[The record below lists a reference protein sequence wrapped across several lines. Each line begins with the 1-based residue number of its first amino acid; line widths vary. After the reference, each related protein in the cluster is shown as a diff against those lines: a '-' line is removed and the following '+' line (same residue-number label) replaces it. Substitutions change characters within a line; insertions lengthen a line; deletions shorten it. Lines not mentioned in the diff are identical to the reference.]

1 MPRPLGSG
9 QWKGLLNRDG
19 PDEEVM
25 RPPRALDHLDE
36 LSHILS
42 AERVGLFSDFDGT
55 LTPIFDDPRDTVLD
69 SRIRDLLGVLT
80 ERLDLVAVVSG
91 RGVGYLRGVVGL
103 GGVTYVGNHGMEVWG
118 AGRIEPDANAEVD
131 SGLLGGVQRG
141 VEGLGIRGLYV
152 EDKGVNV
159 AVHYRNAP
167 DPAGARGAVLKMM
180 RSFVETRDL
189 AIKEGKMVVEVGPTA
204 EVNKGTAVDRLARGA
219 GLTGAIVLGDDVT
232 DCDAFD
238 AVHDAG
244 LGRGFR
250 GAAVAVV
257 DEETP
262 KAVLQKADYRL
273 EGRGEVEEFLRWM
286 AYSSPRSE
294 RKP

>member
-1 MPRPLGSG
+1 M
-9 QWKGLLNRDG
+9 NREG
-19 PDEEVM
+19 PDEEGM
-25 RPPRALDHLDE
+25 CPPRALDHLDE

-42 AERVGLFSDFDGT
+42 AERVGVFSDFDGT
-55 LTPIFDDPRDTVLD
+55 LTPIFDDPRDTMLE
-69 SRIRDLLGVLT
+69 SNIRDLLAVLS
-80 ERLDLVAVVSG
+80 EKLDLVAVVSG
-91 RGVGYLRGVVGL
+91 RGVEFLRGVVGL
-103 GGVTYVGNHGMEVWG
+103 KGVTYVGNHGLEVWE
-118 AGRIEPDANAEVD
+118 AGRLESEVNAKVD
-131 SGLLGGVQRG
+131 RGLLGEVQRG

-152 EDKGVNV
+152 EDKGMSV

-167 DPAGARGAVLKMM
+167 DPAEARDAVLNMM

-204 EVNKGTAVDRLARGA
+204 EVNKGTAVDGLARGA

-238 AVHDAG
+238 VVHDSG

-286 AYSSPRSE
+286 AYLSPRSE

>member
-1 MPRPLGSG
+1 M
-9 QWKGLLNRDG
+9 NREG
-19 PDEEVM
+19 RDEEGM
-25 RPPRALDHLDE
+25 CPPRALDHLDE

-42 AERVGLFSDFDGT
+42 AERVGVFSDFDGT
-55 LTPIFDDPRDTVLD
+55 LTPIFDDPRDTMLESNIRALLAVLA
-69 SRIRDLLGVLT
+69 GK
-80 ERLDLVAVVSG
+80 LDLVAVVSG
-91 RGVGYLRGVVGL
+91 RGVGFLRGVVGL
-103 GGVTYVGNHGMEVWG
+103 GGITYLGNHGMEVWG
-118 AGRIEPDANAEVD
+118 VGRLEPEANGELD
-131 SGLLGGVQRG
+131 KGLLGEVQRE
-141 VEGLGIRGLYV
+141 VEGLGTRGLYV

-167 DPAGARGAVLKMM
+167 DPENARLSVLKLMHALA
-180 RSFVETRDL
+180 ETRDM

-204 EVNKGTAVDRLARGA
+204 EVNKGTAVGRLVREF

-244 LGRGFR
+244 LGRDFR
-250 GAAVAVV
+250 GLAVAVV
-257 DEETP
+257 DDETP

-273 EGRGEVEEFLRWM
+273 EGQGEVEEFLRWM

>member
-1 MPRPLGSG
+1 MNR
-9 QWKGLLNRDG
+9 KGCIGDVLH
-19 PDEEVM
+19 
-25 RPPRALDHLDE
+25 PPHALDNLDK
-36 LSHILS
+36 LSDILG
-42 AERVGLFSDFDGT
+42 EKRVGVFSDFDGT
-55 LTPIFDDPRDTVLD
+55 LTPIFEDPRDTVLE
-69 SRIRDLLGVLT
+69 SKIRDMLAVLA
-80 ERLDLVAVVSG
+80 EKLDLVAVVSG
-91 RGVGYLRGVVGL
+91 RGVEFLRGVVGL
-103 GGVTYVGNHGMEVWG
+103 GGVTYVGNHGLEVWG
-118 AGRIEPDANAEVD
+118 AGRLEPEVNAEVD
-131 SGLLGGVQRG
+131 GGLLGEVQRG

-152 EDKGVNV
+152 EDKGMNV

-167 DPAGARGAVLKMM
+167 DPAEVRGAVLEMM
-180 RSFVETRDL
+180 RSFGEARGL

-204 EVNKGTAVDRLARGA
+204 DVNKGTAVGRLAQEF

-244 LGRGFR
+244 LGRDFR
-250 GAAVAVV
+250 GLAVAVV
-257 DEETP
+257 DDETP

-273 EGRGEVEEFLRWM
+273 EGQGEVEEFLRWM

>member
-1 MPRPLGSG
+1 M
-9 QWKGLLNRDG
+9 
-19 PDEEVM
+19 
-25 RPPRALDHLDE
+25 
-36 LSHILS
+36 
-42 AERVGLFSDFDGT
+42 
-55 LTPIFDDPRDTVLD
+55 
-69 SRIRDLLGVLT
+69 
-80 ERLDLVAVVSG
+80 VVSG
-91 RGVGYLRGVVGL
+91 RGVGFLREVVGL
-103 GGVTYVGNHGMEVWG
+103 GGVTYVGNHGLEVWG
-118 AGRIEPDANAEVD
+118 AGRLAPEANAEVD
-131 SGLLGGVQRG
+131 RGLLGEVRTG
-141 VEGLGIRGLYV
+141 VEALGIRELYV
-152 EDKGVNV
+152 EDKGMNV

-167 DPAGARGAVLKMM
+167 NPEEARGAVLNIMN
-180 RSFVETRDL
+180 SLIETRDL
-189 AIKEGKMVVEVGPTA
+189 AMKEGKMVVEVGPKA
-204 EVNKGTAVDRLARGA
+204 EVNKGTAVDRLARRA

-244 LGRGFR
+244 LGRDFR

-262 KAVLQKADYRL
+262 NAVLLKADYRL

>member
-1 MPRPLGSG
+1 MNREGRDE
-9 QWKGLLNRDG
+9 KG
-19 PDEEVM
+19 M
-25 RPPRALDHLDE
+25 CPPRALDHLGE

-42 AERVGLFSDFDGT
+42 AERVGVFSDFDGT
-55 LTPIFDDPRDTVLD
+55 LTPIFDDPRDTVLE
-69 SRIRDLLGVLT
+69 SNIRALLAVLA
-80 ERLDLVAVVSG
+80 EKLDLVAVVSG
-91 RGVGYLRGVVGL
+91 RGVGFLRGVVGL
-103 GGVTYVGNHGMEVWG
+103 GGITYVGNHGMEVWG
-118 AGRIEPDANAEVD
+118 AERPEPEANAEVD
-131 SGLLGGVQRG
+131 RGLLGEVQRE

-167 DPAGARGAVLKMM
+167 DRERARAAVLNMM

-189 AIKEGKMVVEVGPTA
+189 AIKEGKMVLEVGPKV
-204 EVNKGTAVDRLARGA
+204 EVNKGTAVGRLTREF

-238 AVHDAG
+238 AVHDAV

-262 KAVLQKADYRL
+262 KSVLQKADYRL

-286 AYSSPRSE
+286 AYSPARSE

>member
-1 MPRPLGSG
+1 M
-9 QWKGLLNRDG
+9 NREES
-19 PDEEVM
+19 DEEDM
-25 RPPRALDHLDE
+25 CPPRALDHLDE

-55 LTPIFDDPRDTVLD
+55 LTPIFDDPRDTVLE
-69 SRIRDLLGVLT
+69 SRIKDLLAVLS
-80 ERLDLVAVVSG
+80 EKLDLVAVVSG
-91 RGVGYLRGVVGL
+91 REVGFLREVVGL

-118 AGRIEPDANAEVD
+118 AGRMEPETNAEVD
-131 SGLLGGVQRG
+131 KGLLDEVERG
-141 VEGLGIRGLYV
+141 VEGLGIKGLYV
-152 EDKGVNV
+152 EDKGMNV

-167 DPAGARGAVLKMM
+167 DPAETRGAVLKMM
-180 RSFVETRDL
+180 RSFVETPDL
-189 AIKEGKMVVEVGPTA
+189 AIKEGKMVVEVGPTVQ
-204 EVNKGTAVDRLARGA
+204 VNKGTAVDRLARGA

-238 AVHDAG
+238 AVHEAD

-257 DEETP
+257 DDETP
-262 KAVLQKADYRL
+262 KAVLQMADYRL
-273 EGRGEVEEFLRWM
+273 EGWGEVEEFLRWM
-286 AYSSPRSE
+286 AYSSPRSD

>member
-1 MPRPLGSG
+1 MH
-9 QWKGLLNRDG
+9 
-19 PDEEVM
+19 
-25 RPPRALDHLDE
+25 PPRALDHLGE

-42 AERVGLFSDFDGT
+42 AERVGVFSDFDGT
-55 LTPIFDDPRDTVLD
+55 LTPIFDDPRDTVLE
-69 SRIRDLLGVLT
+69 SSIRDLLVVLA
-80 ERLDLVAVVSG
+80 EKLDMVAVVSG
-91 RGVGYLRGVVGL
+91 RGVGFLRGVVGL

-118 AGRIEPDANAEVD
+118 VGRLEPEANAEVD
-131 SGLLGGVQRG
+131 RELLGEVRTG

-152 EDKGVNV
+152 EDKGMNV

-167 DPAGARGAVLKMM
+167 DPAEARGAVLKMM
-180 RSFVETRDL
+180 RSFVETRGL
-189 AIKEGKMVVEVGPTA
+189 AIKEGKMVVEARPKA
-204 EVNKGTAVDRLARGA
+204 EVNKGTAVSRLVREF

-238 AVHDAG
+238 AVHDAV

-257 DEETP
+257 DDETP

>member
-1 MPRPLGSG
+1 MNR
-9 QWKGLLNRDG
+9 KGCIGDVLH
-19 PDEEVM
+19 PT
-25 RPPRALDHLDE
+25 RALDNLDK
-36 LSHILS
+36 LSDILG
-42 AERVGLFSDFDGT
+42 EKRVGVFSDFDGT

-69 SRIRDLLGVLT
+69 SKIRDLLAVLT
-80 ERLDLVAVVSG
+80 EKLDMVAVVSG
-91 RGVGYLRGVVGL
+91 RGVEFLRGVVGL
-103 GGVTYVGNHGMEVWG
+103 GGVTYVGNHGLEVWG
-118 AGRIEPDANAEVD
+118 AGRLEPEANAEVD
-131 SGLLGGVQRG
+131 RGLLGEVQKG
-141 VEGLGIRGLYV
+141 VEALGVKGLYV

-167 DPAGARGAVLKMM
+167 DRERARAAVLKMM
-180 RSFVETRDL
+180 RSFVETRGL
-189 AIKEGKMVVEVGPTA
+189 AIKEGKMVVEAGPKA
-204 EVNKGTAVDRLARGA
+204 EVNKGTAVDGLARGA

-262 KAVLQKADYRL
+262 KAVLQKADYHL

>member
-1 MPRPLGSG
+1 M
-9 QWKGLLNRDG
+9 NREG
-19 PDEEVM
+19 RDEEGM
-25 RPPRALDHLDE
+25 CPPRALDHLDE

-55 LTPIFDDPRDTVLD
+55 LTPIFDDPRDTVLE
-69 SRIRDLLGVLT
+69 SKIRDLLAVLA
-80 ERLDLVAVVSG
+80 EKLDLVAVVSG
-91 RGVGYLRGVVGL
+91 RGVGFLREVVGL

-118 AGRIEPDANAEVD
+118 VGRLAPEANAEVD
-131 SGLLGGVQRG
+131 RELLGEVQRR

-152 EDKGVNV
+152 EDKGMNV

-167 DPAGARGAVLKMM
+167 DPAETRGAVLKMM
-180 RSFVETRDL
+180 RSFVETPDL
-189 AIKEGKMVVEVGPTA
+189 AIKEGKMVVEVGPTVQ
-204 EVNKGTAVDRLARGA
+204 VNKGTAVDRLARGA

-238 AVHDAG
+238 AAHDAD

-257 DEETP
+257 DDETP
-262 KAVLQKADYRL
+262 KAVLQMADYHL

>member
-1 MPRPLGSG
+1 MNR
-9 QWKGLLNRDG
+9 KGCIGDVLH
-19 PDEEVM
+19 
-25 RPPRALDHLDE
+25 PPHALDNLDK
-36 LSHILS
+36 LSDILG
-42 AERVGLFSDFDGT
+42 EKRVGVFSDFDGT
-55 LTPIFDDPRDTVLD
+55 LTPIFDDPRDTVLE
-69 SRIRDLLGVLT
+69 SKIRDLLAVLA
-80 ERLDLVAVVSG
+80 EKLDLVAVVSG
-91 RGVGYLRGVVGL
+91 RGVGFLRGVVGL
-103 GGVTYVGNHGMEVWG
+103 GGVTYVGNHGLEVWG
-118 AGRIEPDANAEVD
+118 AGRLEPEVNAEVD
-131 SGLLGGVQRG
+131 RGLLGEVQRG

-167 DPAGARGAVLKMM
+167 DREEARLSVLKLMHALA
-180 RSFVETRDL
+180 EALNL
-189 AIKEGKMVVEVGPTA
+189 AIKQGKMVVEVGPTA
-204 EVNKGTAVDRLARGA
+204 EVDKGTAVSRLAREF

-244 LGRGFR
+244 LGRDFR
-250 GAAVAVV
+250 GAAVAIV
-257 DEETP
+257 DDETP

>member
-1 MPRPLGSG
+1 MNREGRDE
-9 QWKGLLNRDG
+9 KG
-19 PDEEVM
+19 M
-25 RPPRALDHLDE
+25 CPPRALDHLGE

-42 AERVGLFSDFDGT
+42 AERVGVFSDFDGT
-55 LTPIFDDPRDTVLD
+55 LTPIFDDPRDTVLE
-69 SRIRDLLGVLT
+69 SNIRDLLAVLS
-80 ERLDLVAVVSG
+80 EKLDLVAVVSG
-91 RGVGYLRGVVGL
+91 RGVGFLRGVVGL
-103 GGVTYVGNHGMEVWG
+103 GGVTYVGNHGLEVWG
-118 AGRIEPDANAEVD
+118 AGRLESEVNAKVD
-131 SGLLGGVQRG
+131 RGLLGEVQRG

-152 EDKGVNV
+152 EDKGMSV

-167 DPAGARGAVLKMM
+167 DPTEARDAVLNMM
-180 RSFVETRDL
+180 RSFVETRGL

-204 EVNKGTAVDRLARGA
+204 EVNKGTAVGRLVREF

-244 LGRGFR
+244 LGRDFR
-250 GAAVAVV
+250 GLAVAVV
-257 DEETP
+257 DDETP

-273 EGRGEVEEFLRWM
+273 EGQGEVEELLRWM

>member
-1 MPRPLGSG
+1 M
-9 QWKGLLNRDG
+9 NREG
-19 PDEEVM
+19 RDEEGM
-25 RPPRALDHLDE
+25 CPPRALDHLDE

-42 AERVGLFSDFDGT
+42 AERVGVFSDFDGT
-55 LTPIFDDPRDTVLD
+55 LTPIFDDPRDTMLE
-69 SRIRDLLGVLT
+69 SNIRDLLAVLS
-80 ERLDLVAVVSG
+80 EKLDLVAVVSG
-91 RGVGYLRGVVGL
+91 RGVGFLRGVVGL
-103 GGVTYVGNHGMEVWG
+103 GGVTYVGNHGIDVWG
-118 AGRIEPDANAEVD
+118 AGRPEPEANAEVD
-131 SGLLGGVQRG
+131 RGLLEAVQRG
-141 VEGLGIRGLYV
+141 IEGLGTMELYV

-167 DPAGARGAVLKMM
+167 DRERARAAVLKMM
-180 RSFVETRDL
+180 RSFVDTRGL
-189 AIKEGKMVVEVGPTA
+189 AIKEGKMVVEAGSKA
-204 EVNKGTAVDRLARGA
+204 EVNKGTAVSRLVREF

-238 AVHDAG
+238 AVHDAV

-262 KAVLQKADYRL
+262 KSVLQKADYRL

>member
-1 MPRPLGSG
+1 M
-9 QWKGLLNRDG
+9 
-19 PDEEVM
+19 
-25 RPPRALDHLDE
+25 
-36 LSHILS
+36 
-42 AERVGLFSDFDGT
+42 FSDFDGT

-69 SRIRDLLGVLT
+69 SKIRDLLAVLS
-80 ERLDLVAVVSG
+80 EKLDMVAVVSG
-91 RGVGYLRGVVGL
+91 RGVGFLRGVVGL
-103 GGVTYVGNHGMEVWG
+103 GGITYVGNHGIEVWG
-118 AGRIEPDANAEVD
+118 AGRVEPEANAEVD
-131 SGLLGGVQRG
+131 KGLLEAVQRG
-141 VEGLGIRGLYV
+141 IEGLGTMELYV

-167 DPAGARGAVLKMM
+167 DRERARAAVLKMM
-180 RSFVETRDL
+180 RSFVETRGL
-189 AIKEGKMVVEVGPTA
+189 AIKEGKMVVEAGPKA
-204 EVNKGTAVDRLARGA
+204 EVNKGTAVGRLARGA

-262 KAVLQKADYRL
+262 KAVLQKADYHL

>member
-91 RGVGYLRGVVGL
+91 RGVGTC
-103 GGVTYVGNHGMEVWG
+103 GGWWG
-118 AGRIEPDANAEVD
+118 W
-131 SGLLGGVQRG
+131 
-141 VEGLGIRGLYV
+141 EG
-152 EDKGVNV
+152 
-159 AVHYRNAP
+159 
-167 DPAGARGAVLKMM
+167 
-180 RSFVETRDL
+180 
-189 AIKEGKMVVEVGPTA
+189 
-204 EVNKGTAVDRLARGA
+204 
-219 GLTGAIVLGDDVT
+219 
-232 DCDAFD
+232 
-238 AVHDAG
+238 
-244 LGRGFR
+244 
-250 GAAVAVV
+250 
-257 DEETP
+257 
-262 KAVLQKADYRL
+262 
-273 EGRGEVEEFLRWM
+273 
-286 AYSSPRSE
+286 
-294 RKP
+294 

>member
-1 MPRPLGSG
+1 M
-9 QWKGLLNRDG
+9 NREG
-19 PDEEVM
+19 PDEEGM
-25 RPPRALDHLDE
+25 CPPRALDHLDE

-42 AERVGLFSDFDGT
+42 AERVGVFSDFDGT
-55 LTPIFDDPRDTVLD
+55 LTPIFDDPRDTMLE
-69 SRIRDLLGVLT
+69 SNIRDLLAVLS
-80 ERLDLVAVVSG
+80 EKLDLVAVVSG
-91 RGVGYLRGVVGL
+91 RGVEFLRGVVGL
-103 GGVTYVGNHGMEVWG
+103 NGVTYVGNHGLEVWG
-118 AGRIEPDANAEVD
+118 AGRLESEVNAKVD
-131 SGLLGGVQRG
+131 RGLLGEVQRG

-152 EDKGVNV
+152 EDKGMSV

-167 DPAGARGAVLKMM
+167 DPAEARGAVLKMM
-180 RSFVETRDL
+180 RSFVETRGL
-189 AIKEGKMVVEVGPTA
+189 AIKEGKMVVEAGPKA
-204 EVNKGTAVDRLARGA
+204 EVNKGTAVGRLARGA

-244 LGRGFR
+244 LGRGFS

-262 KAVLQKADYRL
+262 KAVLQKADYHL

>member
-1 MPRPLGSG
+1 M
-9 QWKGLLNRDG
+9 N
-19 PDEEVM
+19 
-25 RPPRALDHLDE
+25 PPRALDNLDK
-36 LSHILS
+36 LSDILS

-55 LTPIFDDPRDTVLD
+55 LTPIFDDPRDTLLD
-69 SRIRDLLGVLT
+69 PKIRDVLAVLV
-80 ERLDLVAVVSG
+80 EKLDLVAVVSG
-91 RGVGYLRGVVGL
+91 RGVGFLRGVVGL
-103 GGVTYVGNHGMEVWG
+103 GGVTYVGNHGMEVLG
-118 AGRIEPDANAEVD
+118 AGRLEPEANAEVD
-131 SGLLGGVQRG
+131 RGLLGEVQRV
-141 VEGLGIRGLYV
+141 VEGLAIGGLYV
-152 EDKGVNV
+152 EDKGLNV

-167 DPAGARGAVLKMM
+167 APAKARGAVLNIM
-180 RSFVETRDL
+180 RSIVETRDL

-204 EVNKGTAVDRLARGA
+204 EVNKGTAVDRLAWGA

-238 AVHDAG
+238 AVHDTG

-257 DEETP
+257 DGETP

>member
-1 MPRPLGSG
+1 M
-9 QWKGLLNRDG
+9 NREG
-19 PDEEVM
+19 RDEEGM
-25 RPPRALDHLDE
+25 CPPRALDHLDE

-42 AERVGLFSDFDGT
+42 AERVGVFSDFDGT

-69 SRIRDLLGVLT
+69 STIRDLLAVLV
-80 ERLDLVAVVSG
+80 EKLDLVAVVSG
-91 RGVGYLRGVVGL
+91 RGVGFLRGVVGL

-118 AGRIEPDANAEVD
+118 VGRVEQEGNSEVD
-131 SGLLGGVQRG
+131 RGLLGEVERG
-141 VEGLGIRGLYV
+141 VEGLGIKGLYV
-152 EDKGVNV
+152 EDKEVNV
-159 AVHYRNAP
+159 AVHYRNAA
-167 DPAGARGAVLKMM
+167 DTSEARGAVLKMM

-189 AIKEGKMVVEVGPTA
+189 AIKEGKMVVEVGPKA
-204 EVNKGTAVDRLARGA
+204 EVNKGTALGRLVREF

-244 LGRGFR
+244 LGRDFR
-250 GAAVAVV
+250 GLAVAVV
-257 DEETP
+257 DDETP

-273 EGRGEVEEFLRWM
+273 EGQGEVEEFLRWM

>member
-1 MPRPLGSG
+1 M
-9 QWKGLLNRDG
+9 NREG
-19 PDEEVM
+19 RDEEGM
-25 RPPRALDHLDE
+25 FPPRALDHLDE

-42 AERVGLFSDFDGT
+42 AERVGVFSDFDGT

-69 SRIRDLLGVLT
+69 PEIRDLLAALVGK
-80 ERLDLVAVVSG
+80 LDLVVVVSG
-91 RGVGYLRGVVGL
+91 RRVGFLRGVAGL
-103 GGVTYVGNHGMEVWG
+103 GGITYVGNHGMEVWG
-118 AGRIEPDANAEVD
+118 AGRPEPEANAGVD
-131 SGLLGGVQRG
+131 RGLLGEVERG
-141 VEGLGIRGLYV
+141 VEGLGTRGLYV

-167 DPAGARGAVLKMM
+167 DPEEARGAVLKMM
-180 RSFVETRDL
+180 RSFVDTRGL
-189 AIKEGKMVVEVGPTA
+189 AIKEGKMVVEAGPKA
-204 EVNKGTAVDRLARGA
+204 EVNKGTAVSRLVREF

-238 AVHDAG
+238 AVHDAV

-262 KAVLQKADYRL
+262 KSVLQKADYRL

>member
-1 MPRPLGSG
+1 MNR
-9 QWKGLLNRDG
+9 KGCIGDVLH
-19 PDEEVM
+19 
-25 RPPRALDHLDE
+25 PPRALDNLDK
-36 LSHILS
+36 LSDILG
-42 AERVGLFSDFDGT
+42 EKRVGVFSDFDGT
-55 LTPIFDDPRDTVLD
+55 LTPIFDDPRDTVLE
-69 SRIRDLLGVLT
+69 SRIKDLLAVLA
-80 ERLDLVAVVSG
+80 EKLDLVAVVSG
-91 RGVGYLRGVVGL
+91 RGVEFLRGVVGL

-118 AGRIEPDANAEVD
+118 AERLEPEANAEVD
-131 SGLLGGVQRG
+131 RELLGEVQRG
-141 VEGLGIRGLYV
+141 VEELGIRGLYV
-152 EDKGVNV
+152 EDKGMNV

-167 DPAGARGAVLKMM
+167 DPAEARGAVLKMM
-180 RSFVETRDL
+180 RSFVDTRGL
-189 AIKEGKMVVEVGPTA
+189 AIKEGKMVVEAGPKA
-204 EVNKGTAVDRLARGA
+204 EVNKGTAVSRLVREF

-238 AVHDAG
+238 AVHDAV

-262 KAVLQKADYRL
+262 KSVLQKADYRL

>member
-1 MPRPLGSG
+1 MDR
-9 QWKGLLNRDG
+9 
-19 PDEEVM
+19 
-25 RPPRALDHLDE
+25 
-36 LSHILS
+36 
-42 AERVGLFSDFDGT
+42 
-55 LTPIFDDPRDTVLD
+55 
-69 SRIRDLLGVLT
+69 
-80 ERLDLVAVVSG
+80 
-91 RGVGYLRGVVGL
+91 
-103 GGVTYVGNHGMEVWG
+103 
-118 AGRIEPDANAEVD
+118 
-131 SGLLGGVQRG
+131 GLLGEVQKW
-141 VEGLGIRGLYV
+141 VEGLGIRGLYL

-167 DPAGARGAVLKMM
+167 DRERARVAVLDMM
-180 RSFVETRDL
+180 HSFVETRDL

-204 EVNKGTAVDRLARGA
+204 EVNKGTAVSRLVREF

-244 LGRGFR
+244 LGRDFR

-262 KAVLQKADYRL
+262 NAVLLKADYRL

>member
-1 MPRPLGSG
+1 M
-9 QWKGLLNRDG
+9 NREG
-19 PDEEVM
+19 RDEEGTC
-25 RPPRALDHLDE
+25 PPRALDHLDE

-55 LTPIFDDPRDTVLD
+55 LTPIFEDPRDTVLE
-69 SRIRDLLGVLT
+69 SKIRDLLAVLA
-80 ERLDLVAVVSG
+80 EKLDLVAVVSG
-91 RGVGYLRGVVGL
+91 RGVGFLREVVGL

-118 AGRIEPDANAEVD
+118 VGRLAPEANAEVD
-131 SGLLGGVQRG
+131 KGLLGEVRTG
-141 VEGLGIRGLYV
+141 VEALGIRELYV
-152 EDKGVNV
+152 EDKGMNV

-167 DPAGARGAVLKMM
+167 NPAETRGAVLKMM
-180 RSFVETRDL
+180 RSFVETPDL
-189 AIKEGKMVVEVGPTA
+189 AIKEGKMVVEVGPTVQ
-204 EVNKGTAVDRLARGA
+204 VNKGTAVDRLARGA

-238 AVHDAG
+238 AVHEAD

-257 DEETP
+257 DDETP
-262 KAVLQKADYRL
+262 KAVLQMADYRL

-286 AYSSPRSE
+286 AYSSPRSD

>member
-19 PDEEVM
+19 PAEEVM

-36 LSHILS
+36 LSNILS
-42 AERVGLFSDFDGT
+42 ADKVGLFSDFDGT

-69 SRIRDLLGVLT
+69 SRIRDLLAVLA
-80 ERLDLVAVVSG
+80 ENLDLVAVVSG
-91 RGVGYLRGVVGL
+91 RGVGFLRGVVDL
-103 GGVTYVGNHGMEVWG
+103 EGVTYVGNHGLEVWT
-118 AGRIEPDANAEVD
+118 AGSLEPGGDAEVD
-131 SGLLGGVQRG
+131 RGVLGEVQRR

-152 EDKGVNV
+152 EDKGMNV

-167 DPAGARGAVLKMM
+167 DQDRARGAVLKMM
-180 RSFVETRDL
+180 RSFVETRVL

-204 EVNKGTAVDRLARGA
+204 EVNKGTAVDRLARGV

-244 LGRGFR
+244 LGWGFR

-262 KAVLQKADYRL
+262 KAVLQKSDYRL
-273 EGRGEVEEFLRWM
+273 EGRSEVEEFLRWM

>member
-1 MPRPLGSG
+1 MH
-9 QWKGLLNRDG
+9 
-19 PDEEVM
+19 
-25 RPPRALDHLDE
+25 PPRALDNLDK
-36 LSHILS
+36 LSDILS

-69 SRIRDLLGVLT
+69 SKIRDLLAVLA
-80 ERLDLVAVVSG
+80 EKLDLVAVVSG
-91 RGVGYLRGVVGL
+91 RGVGFLREVVGL

-118 AGRIEPDANAEVD
+118 AGRLEPEAKAEVD
-131 SGLLGGVQRG
+131 KGLLGEVQRG

-167 DPAGARGAVLKMM
+167 DPAGAWGAVLKMM
-180 RSFVETRDL
+180 RSFVEARDL
-189 AIKEGKMVVEVGPTA
+189 AIKEGKMVVEVGPKA

-219 GLTGAIVLGDDVT
+219 GLTGGIVLGDDVT

-244 LGRGFR
+244 LGRDFR

-257 DEETP
+257 DGETP

-273 EGRGEVEEFLRWM
+273 EGRGEVEDFLRWM

>member
-1 MPRPLGSG
+1 MNREGRDE
-9 QWKGLLNRDG
+9 KG
-19 PDEEVM
+19 M
-25 RPPRALDHLDE
+25 CPPRALDHLGE

-42 AERVGLFSDFDGT
+42 AERVGVFSDFDGT

-69 SRIRDLLGVLT
+69 SKIRDLLAVLT
-80 ERLDLVAVVSG
+80 EKLDMVAVVSG
-91 RGVGYLRGVVGL
+91 RGVEFLRGVVGL
-103 GGVTYVGNHGMEVWG
+103 GGVTYVGNHGLEVWG
-118 AGRIEPDANAEVD
+118 AGRLEPEANAEVD
-131 SGLLGGVQRG
+131 RGLLGEVQKG
-141 VEGLGIRGLYV
+141 VEALGVKGLYV

-167 DPAGARGAVLKMM
+167 DRERARAAVLKMM
-180 RSFVETRDL
+180 RSFVETRGL
-189 AIKEGKMVVEVGPTA
+189 AIKEGKMVVEAGPKA
-204 EVNKGTAVDRLARGA
+204 EVNKGTAVDGLARGA

-262 KAVLQKADYRL
+262 KAVLQKADYHL